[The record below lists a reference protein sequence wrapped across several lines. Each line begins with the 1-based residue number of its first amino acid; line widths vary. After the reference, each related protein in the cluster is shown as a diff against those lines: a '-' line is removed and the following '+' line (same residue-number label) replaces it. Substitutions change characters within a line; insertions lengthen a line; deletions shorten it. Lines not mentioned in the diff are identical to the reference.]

1 MAGSA
6 GRPWR
11 GNWPVG
17 QSQPRGPA
25 RAAISCWSPIGA
37 GCMDLSSFFKELK
50 GQFAQ
55 WYNRRHERYGVLW
68 AERFKSVL
76 LEGGQAVAAV
86 GAYIELNPV
95 RAGLCAY
102 LGLSFNRSS

>member
-55 WYNRRHERYGVLW
+55 C
-68 AERFKSVL
+68 FKSVL

-102 LGLSFNRSS
+102 LARPVL